1 MPAAPPPTNTFGW
14 MLAYANRIVALFLG
28 IFFSLLMLP
37 IFGTLKVFVS
47 GFSQLLVLLETVILS
62 GVYLTPKRSRIRYLR
77 GVAIANFFLALSLY
91 IDMMVSRSGNL
102 PFPAFTYP
110 LGATGSDI
118 PPTDQWL
125 GFFLNLF
132 FWMIV
137 GLGISFKLPP
147 KTGPVF
153 RMRIW
158 IAISIYLI
166 LYISGFVALMFD

>member
-1 MPAAPPPTNTFGW
+1 MPAAPQPTNTFGW
-14 MLAYANRIVALFLG
+14 MLAYANMMISFMLMFFMSLITIPLFGVFKVFISGFGQLLMIVQGLVIAGVYVIPKRRRLRYVRGIALANFLLSVILFLD
-28 IFFSLLMLP
+28 ML
-37 IFGTLKVFVS
+37 TL
-47 GFSQLLVLLETVILS
+47 
-62 GVYLTPKRSRIRYLR
+62 
-77 GVAIANFFLALSLY
+77 
-91 IDMMVSRSGNL
+91 RSGNL

-110 LGATGSDI
+110 PGATGSDI

-147 KTGPVF
+147 KTGPAF